1 MPVDHTRTISVTPTG
16 SNYTVVSSDTSWCN
30 VTLTTDNNGVADVWT
45 ITVDENTNLISRTA
59 TITATH
65 SNSNTD
71 TIDVIQGA
79 ANDTTAPTITL
90 LGNSP
95 ETFTEGT
102 QYTDA
107 GATANDPEDG
117 DITANITTTIT
128 DSNGNAATLNTSTP
142 AGTYTITYNV
152 ADSSNNAA
160 TPVTRMVIV
169 AAQTYTVD
177 WQPTHNLTNAH
188 ISLTDGGPVW
198 PGSPAQQSS
207 VASGSQASKTFYIVP
222 SSGYEFVSTADISF
236 ANQGA
241 VVSDNLTGNGSIQID
256 LQLNNITQ
264 NTIWNPQ
271 ISGASYDTPEAGP
284 MAFKS
289 TGSSG
294 LYSGGQPVNGI
305 RNYTWD
311 NSLSSETDNQT
322 LCFDYLDAGNIDI
335 SYSTSESN
343 ILPGQIYLSL
353 SSDGSTNDTSQ
364 IVTSNEWI
372 HNVSQSDASGTDN
385 NGNFTSTFKF
395 DEGAP
400 GSSTTGTGNTFTPT
414 PTGN

>member
-30 VTLTTDNNGVADVWT
+30 VALTTDNNGVADVWT
-45 ITVDENTNLISRTA
+45 ITVDENTNLTSRTA

-90 LGNSP
+90 LGNNP

-102 QYTDA
+102 QYIDA

-117 DITANITTTIT
+117 DITASITTTIT

-142 AGTYTITYNV
+142 AGTYTITYTV
-152 ADSSNNAA
+152 ADSSSNAA
-160 TPVTRMVIV
+160 TPVTRTVIV

-241 VVSDNLTGNGSIQID
+241 VVSDNLTSGGSIQID

-271 ISGASYDTPEAGP
+271 ISGASYQTPTAGP

-289 TGSSG
+289 TGSLGS
-294 LYSGGQPVNGI
+294 YSGGQPVNGI

-311 NSLSSETDNQT
+311 NSINPETDNQT

-364 IVTSNEWI
+364 IVNSDEWI
-372 HNVSQSDASGTDN
+372 HSVSQSDASGTDN

-400 GSSTTGTGNTFTPT
+400 SSSTIGTGNTFTPT
-414 PTGN
+414 PSGN